1 MEQKFRAFYQ
11 GDIEDYYDLTF
22 YSQVIEGEM
31 WFVCNKD
38 SDIKFEASYVFGG
51 EDWVINMCTGLTD
64 LNDELIYEGD
74 ILPFELSNKT
84 FEYYYIKYDD
94 ENCQFKAVNKC
105 DTNIIHHDMWGNSS
119 VAGNIHCNKIL
130 LDNLD
135 LPQIGSLAMIK
146 TSGESIYLS
155 NKWYR
160 NNENLQNDIDKA
172 YYSLKNIV
180 EKLNKEIFTLKSRNI
195 FQRIFRKYE

>member
-31 WFVCNKD
+31 WFVYNKD
-38 SDIKFEASYVFGG
+38 SDIKFESSYVFGG

-64 LNDELIYEGD
+64 LNNELIYEGD

-84 FEYYYIKYDD
+84 FEYYYIKYND
-94 ENCQFKAVNKC
+94 EECQFNAINK
-105 DTNIIHHDMWGNSS
+105 DGTKFMHPHEWRKSQ
-119 VAGNIHCNKIL
+119 VVGNIYYNEVL

-135 LPQIGSLAMIK
+135 NHDVGQYKIINFDGKNVYVKSKWFRNHQDLQDHIDEVYKEIYEYIK
-146 TSGESIYLS
+146 SI
-155 NKWYR
+155 
-160 NNENLQNDIDKA
+160 
-172 YYSLKNIV
+172 
-180 EKLNKEIFTLKSRNI
+180 NKEVSKLKSRNL